1 MMKSK
6 KILFYSVLT
15 LLIVVGTLALTEFV
29 SFLCVSFNAK
39 GCPPRSE
46 LRKTLDVATSKRS
59 EGELVVSDDRL
70 PFWMQ
75 PHVIHPYI
83 GFVQNHKLPR
93 QLFDGRVV
101 QVPVNEYGFFGP
113 LPDKEVSNQKV
124 TVAIAGGSVAL
135 ELFLYAGDVLKQ
147 ALQRFPM
154 FADKEIKIVSLAL
167 GGMKQPQQLMAL
179 NYFLA
184 LGFRYDIVVNCDGFN
199 EMALPFAQ
207 NIPFNIHPFYPR
219 AWGIYAAKV
228 MNIQAAV
235 LYGRMNESR
244 MKVERWRTLVSK
256 SPFRHSHFLLFL
268 WHLIRTREENRQTA
282 LDGQIREIL
291 RFKEHTHPQE
301 TGPSFH
307 YSSDEEMF
315 SDFAALWKRS
325 SVQMWK
331 ICKEYQ
337 TEYYHFLQPNQ
348 YLPGSKTLSAWERE
362 HIYAGPEN
370 LSRQAVEKG
379 YPRLMTAGNELVA
392 QNIPFFDLTNLFT
405 GHSETMYRDNSCH
418 YNQAGNELLARKIA
432 SVLSGR

>member
-1 MMKSK
+1 MAKSK
-6 KILFYSVLT
+6 KILFYSLLTVL
-15 LLIVVGTLALTEFV
+15 IAMGTLALMECAG
-29 SFLCVSFNAK
+29 FLCVSFHIK

-46 LRKTLDVATSKRS
+46 LLKTLDVEASKRS
-59 EGELVVSDDRL
+59 EGELVVSDNRL

-83 GFVQNHKLPR
+83 GFVQNHTLPR
-93 QLFDGRVV
+93 QVFDGRVV
-101 QVPVNEYGFFGP
+101 HMPANEYGFFGP
-113 LPDKEVSNQKV
+113 LPDKEASDKKV
-124 TVAIAGGSVAL
+124 TIAIAGGSVAL
-135 ELFLYAGDVLKQ
+135 ELFLYAGDVLRQ
-147 ALQRFPM
+147 ELQRSPR
-154 FADKEIKIVSLAL
+154 FADKEIEIVSLAL

-199 EMALPFAQ
+199 EVALPFA
-207 NIPFNIHPFYPR
+207 NNVPFNINPFYPR
-219 AWGIYAAKV
+219 AWGIYAAKS

-244 MKVERWRTLVSK
+244 TKVERWRTFVSR
-256 SPFRHSHFLLFL
+256 SPFRHSHFFLFL
-268 WHLIRTREENRQTA
+268 WHLVSTREENRQTA

-307 YSSDEEMF
+307 YSSDAEMF
-315 SDFAALWKRS
+315 FDFAGFWKRC

-331 ICKEYQ
+331 ICKDYQ
-337 TEYYHFLQPNQ
+337 IKYYHFLQPNQ
-348 YLPGSKTLSAWERE
+348 YVPGSKTLSVWERE

-379 YPRLMTAGNELVA
+379 YPLLSTAGDELVS
-392 QNIPFFDLTNLFT
+392 QGVPFFDLTALFAGRT
-405 GHSETMYRDNSCH
+405 ETMYRDNSCH
-418 YNQAGNELLARKIA
+418 YNQAGNELLARKVA
-432 SVLSGR
+432 SVLAGR